1 MGYVHTDTFV
11 FILFPRILKYVSTWF
26 FKWVIEFSLR
36 SLIIIRHDVIF
47 KIIND
52 TVFSVWQVLNAE
64 GPFPMRIWLV
74 SIFLE
79 KYFESKN
86 RKYVDPYV
94 PLMMLPW

>member
-1 MGYVHTDTFV
+1 M
-11 FILFPRILKYVSTWF
+11 
-26 FKWVIEFSLR
+26 
-36 SLIIIRHDVIF
+36 IF

-79 KYFESKN
+79 KYFEGKN
-86 RKYVDPYV
+86 RMLDDPHV
-94 PLMMLPW
+94 PVMMLPW

>member
-1 MGYVHTDTFV
+1 M
-11 FILFPRILKYVSTWF
+11 
-26 FKWVIEFSLR
+26 
-36 SLIIIRHDVIF
+36 IF

-79 KYFESKN
+79 KYLEGKN
-86 RKYVDPYV
+86 RMLDDPHV
-94 PLMMLPW
+94 PVMM